1 MSSNHDLRDAIVSV
15 STELFMRQSYAA
27 TSIKQIA
34 KAAGCTTAALYYYFE
49 DGKAGILREAVDS
62 AMPDLQVFLEPLRDT
77 SSLYEL
83 VMRLAQ
89 AAWEQG
95 EEMLSRTRWLMV
107 EFPSMDQEERTKLH
121 HKLIKFHQ
129 NLADLVEPYFNS
141 RQDAEMIAWIQYSSL
156 FGYGQ
161 LFVTLGLAATHD
173 SPSANYAQT
182 LAEIIASFGE
192 KQSTA

>member
-1 MSSNHDLRDAIVSV
+1 
-15 STELFMRQSYAA
+15 
-27 TSIKQIA
+27 
-34 KAAGCTTAALYYYFE
+34 
-49 DGKAGILREAVDS
+49 
-62 AMPDLQVFLEPLRDT
+62 
-77 SSLYEL
+77 
-83 VMRLAQ
+83 
-89 AAWEQG
+89 
-95 EEMLSRTRWLMV
+95 MLSRTRWLMV

-161 LFVTLGLAATHD
+161 LFITLDLAATYD
-173 SPSANYAQT
+173 SPSANYVQT